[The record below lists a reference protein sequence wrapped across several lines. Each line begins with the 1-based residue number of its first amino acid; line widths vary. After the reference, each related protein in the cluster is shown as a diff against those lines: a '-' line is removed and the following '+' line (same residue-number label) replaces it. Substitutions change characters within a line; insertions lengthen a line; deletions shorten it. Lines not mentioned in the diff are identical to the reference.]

1 MKDKKITK
9 DMTIA
14 KVMQDYPDTAQ
25 VMQENLGF
33 CASCPG
39 ASMESIEVGAK
50 IHEKNVDDLV
60 KKLNS
65 IINNRIN
72 KEKK

>member
-9 DMTIA
+9 DMIIA

-25 VMQENLGF
+25 VMRENLGF

-50 IHEKNVDDLV
+50 IHEKNPDDLV

-65 IINNRIN
+65 AINNKN
-72 KEKK
+72 

>member
-1 MKDKKITK
+1 MKYQKITK

-14 KVMQDYPDTAQ
+14 KAMQDYPEIIGI
-25 VMQENLGF
+25 MQDNLGF

-50 IHEKNVDDLV
+50 IHEKDVDSLIS
-60 KKLNS
+60 KLNS
-65 IINNRIN
+65 AIDKKSN